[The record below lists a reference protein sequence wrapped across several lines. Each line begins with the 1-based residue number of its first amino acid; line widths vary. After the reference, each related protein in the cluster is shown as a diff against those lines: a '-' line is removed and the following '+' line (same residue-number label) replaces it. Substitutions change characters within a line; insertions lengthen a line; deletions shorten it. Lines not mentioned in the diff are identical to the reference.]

1 MPKGKTFDDLT
12 FAEQRFWAAM
22 IGAEHARKGVYYDVG
37 EYLCAQEGESN
48 QATRDALR
56 ALEEYSA
63 RIGSDEMRELLDAGK
78 EIPRQWPLSPP
89 ASRRLRTGAETPVRQ
104 AQGLREVDRMVNRE
118 FSAYRPENR
127 WKRTRM
133 SEAERIAFWQ
143 GFLSAI
149 VLALIVV
156 IGGLAIFSL

>member
-12 FAEQRFWAAM
+12 FAEQRFWAAV

-37 EYLCAQEGESN
+37 DYVCAQEGESN
-48 QATRDALR
+48 QATEDALR
-56 ALEEYSA
+56 VLTEYA
-63 RIGSDEMRELLDAGK
+63 RAKIGPDEMRELIGDG
-78 EIPRQWPLSPP
+78 
-89 ASRRLRTGAETPVRQ
+89 ETPVRQ
-104 AQGLREVDRMVNRE
+104 AQGLREVDGMVNRE
-118 FSAYRPENR
+118 FSTYRPENR